1 MSYLDVS
8 PMIAALRDS
17 PHDFEILFGRL
28 SHIRSQHSFRFGPH
42 GVVEVIATCEC
53 TLLAVSPA
61 QGHELADAYCEWE
74 RDYWRPL
81 LINREFASHFSTPS
95 WRRTHT
101 RQHRRLDG
109 KRKLG
114 RGLSPVPVPAQRR
127 TTSEIQLR
135 RVSLQRRL

>member
-81 LINREFASHFSTPS
+81 LINREFASHFSRPPL
-95 WRRTHT
+95 
-101 RQHRRLDG
+101 RQFLISLTGRLHRWLLARPQIN
-109 KRKLG
+109 RSAE
-114 RGLSPVPVPAQRR
+114 GLVQAR
-127 TTSEIQLR
+127 
-135 RVSLQRRL
+135 